1 MIKLIPKYQTPS
13 KPLVRIWGREN
24 GGTENETYLGDIG
37 EVQVIGHPYSRQ
49 GDRDITHLP
58 SWDVITPDGKGLR
71 HQNVAGLASRGKL
84 YFDRVGKAS
93 GRAEQVNPEFDMLML
108 GRQLSTALGKS
119 IVNKVTST
127 PVSKKALLRSKDKV
141 DFDKVEEIL
150 KYIQENPS
158 TIVSKTTVG
167 ELPEET
173 IEMINDSYFRYANQ
187 VPKELKNFSWNNLLE
202 GTSYDDRN
210 SILMDE
216 LANSQNIVYNV
227 PFSYKRGA
235 PEGFSVGSNQY
246 YHQQFYNPK
255 TIGHEVNHTFR
266 DLIGRYMFA
275 EAPTKYGT
283 AYGYFPKEANL
294 LEKAYTFPEE
304 IIEYLENNPTSILK
318 EKGALNYEIRALLSK
333 ENNGI
338 TGENLNSVI
347 DKLSI
352 NDIKKKLSQ
361 VNSIYSTSNIPISQQ
376 NLDYIKNALKIVG
389 TTLPMY
395 KRNKYD

>member
-1 MIKLIPKYQTPS
+1 MRKLIPKFQTPA
-13 KPLVRIWGREN
+13 KPLIRVWGREN
-24 GGTENETYLGDIG
+24 GGAEDESYLGDIE

-49 GDRDITHLP
+49 GDRNITHLP
-58 SWDVITPDGKGLR
+58 SWDVITPDGNGMS
-71 HQNVAGLASRGKL
+71 HQNVTGLAPRGKL
-84 YFDRVGKAS
+84 YFDRVGKTS
-93 GRAEQVNPEFDMLML
+93 GRIKQVNPEFDMLML
-108 GRQLSTALGKS
+108 GRQLSTAFGKS
-119 IVNKVTST
+119 AVNKITST

-141 DFDKVEEIL
+141 NFDNVEEVF

-173 IEMINDSYFRYANQ
+173 INMINDSYFRYTNQ
-187 VPKELKNFSWNNLLE
+187 VPKELKNFNWNNLLE

-235 PEGFSVGSNQY
+235 PEGFSVGNNQY
-246 YHQQFYNPK
+246 YHQQFYNPE

-266 DLIGRYMFA
+266 DLIGEYMFA
-275 EAPTKYGT
+275 KAPTKYGT
-283 AYGYFPKEANL
+283 AYGYFPKEADL
-294 LEKAYTFPEE
+294 LEKAYIFPKE

-338 TGENLNSVI
+338 IGEELNSVI
-347 DKLSI
+347 DKLTVD
-352 NDIKKKLSQ
+352 DIKKKLSQ
-361 VNSIYSTSNIPISQQ
+361 VNSVYSTSDIPISQK
-376 NLDYIKNALKIVG
+376 NLKYIKNALKIVG
-389 TTLPMY
+389 ATLPIY
-395 KRNKYD
+395 KHNK